1 MTLSRTARIL
11 IAVLLLAAAAFFWVN
26 FFSQEPPSN
35 APIVASTSPSAT
47 PAGSTVSSP
56 TPAATTTAPSTA
68 SGTPTVTAPS
78 AVPSAST
85 SGAGAQPSSAA
96 TTGTVVAPTRPAV
109 ATRDLQVAELPFLV
123 TQPPAT
129 TSTGASAGSTA
140 NAASSAGNGQQT
152 ASAQRMT
159 VNPFSPIV
167 VAAPAPAQQPAAQPP
182 ASQPVITA
190 TAPTG
195 PAAQP
200 KLAEAPAP
208 QPVAPPPPQAS
219 GLPRALPSGM
229 LPTTPSVLQ
238 TTRAQASSSAPKDLG
253 AVAAVREPENG
264 TSQSSP
270 LATIGQSGLVTSSP
284 SLPSVLGP
292 GQPSQAAAAGT
303 TGGTTAGNG
312 NAPLQAGTDSL
323 SRYLRDNNVRF
334 TGTVLGP
341 VSVGV
346 FRSDQYKL
354 PVVVPLGQVLPDT
367 HITLTDLRGHEAVFT
382 LNDATQSLS
391 LDLRR

>member
-26 FFSQEPPSN
+26 FFSQEPPSS
-35 APIVASTSPSAT
+35 APIVASTSPSTT
-47 PAGSTVSSP
+47 PAGSTANSP
-56 TPAATTTAPSTA
+56 TPAVTTTAPSTA

-78 AVPSAST
+78 AST

-96 TTGTVVAPTRPAV
+96 STGTVVAPTRPAV
-109 ATRDLQVAELPFLV
+109 ATHDLQVAELPFLV

-129 TSTGASAGSTA
+129 TSTGTSAGSTA

-195 PAAQP
+195 PTAQP

-264 TSQSSP
+264 TSPSSP

-292 GQPSQAAAAGT
+292 GQPSQAAAAGNA
-303 TGGTTAGNG
+303 AGNG

-382 LNDATQSLS
+382 SNDATQSLS